1 MMGTPPTPV
10 TPGEVF
16 TQLRKDALSGESEDL
31 LYIEYAADP
40 TAPVDVTRD
49 GFWDHVAQAN
59 PSFPERTTKRA
70 IRRLRRLLT
79 KDEDFRREALGIAE
93 AAAKSTVFE
102 YGGWEARPREV
113 RPIDRG
119 GDSPATATSIDDP
132 VAFH

>member
-1 MMGTPPTPV
+1 MNQARNPQIIMMGTPPTPV

-49 GFWDHVAQAN
+49 GFWDHVTQAN
-59 PSFPERTTKRA
+59 QSFPERTNKRA

-79 KDEDFRREALGIAE
+79 KDADFRSEDLGIWE
-93 AAAKSTVFE
+93 AASKSPHVV
-102 YGGWEARPREV
+102 YAVW
-113 RPIDRG
+113 
-119 GDSPATATSIDDP
+119 
-132 VAFH
+132 

>member
-1 MMGTPPTPV
+1 MSDLAPTMNQARNPQIIMMGTPPTPV

-70 IRRLRRLLT
+70 IRRLRRLRT
-79 KDEDFRREALGIAE
+79 HDDDVRVGAFGMGG
-93 AAAKSTVFE
+93 AAAKWA
-102 YGGWEARPREV
+102 G
-113 RPIDRG
+113 
-119 GDSPATATSIDDP
+119 
-132 VAFH
+132 